1 MFRRTLTGLIAGL
14 VALVAALTL
23 TTLTAQS
30 AATLPA
36 WKTTASSWQGQD
48 ARAPKIVDLRYATH
62 PAYDRVVIEVRGR
75 IPAGRAFYRRHFSYD
90 GSGAPVPILGSSG
103 LQVVLFPAYAH
114 NDAGHSVYDGPRI
127 ARPRFRTLKAL
138 ALNGD
143 FEGQVSFAFAL
154 NHRAPYR
161 VFTLSSPQRIVIDFK
176 HRA

>member
-14 VALVAALTL
+14 IALVAALTL
-23 TTLTAQS
+23 TAPP

-36 WKTTASSWQGQD
+36 WKTTASTWQGQD
-48 ARAPKIVDLRYATH
+48 ARAPKILDLRYATH

-75 IPAGRAFYRRHFSYD
+75 IPGGRAFYRRHFSYD
-90 GSGAPVPILGSSG
+90 GSGAPVPILGRSG

-154 NHRAPYR
+154 THRAPYR
-161 VFTLSSPQRIVIDFK
+161 VFKLTKPQRIVIDFK
-176 HRA
+176 HARR

>member
-1 MFRRTLTGLIAGL
+1 MFRRTLGGLI
-14 VALVAALTL
+14 ALVAALTL
-23 TTLTAQS
+23 TGVAAQP

-36 WKTTASSWQGQD
+36 WKTCASSWQGED

-62 PAYDRVVIEVRGR
+62 PRYDRVVIEVRGR
-75 IPAGRAFYRRHFSYD
+75 IPNGRAFYRRHFSYD
-90 GSGAPVPILGSSG
+90 GSGQPVPILGRSG
-103 LQVVLFPAYAH
+103 LQVILFPAYAH

-154 NHRAPYR
+154 THRAPYR
-161 VFTLSSPQRIVIDFK
+161 VFTLPNPQRIVIDFK
-176 HRA
+176 HA